1 MRKLASLIIRLSIS
15 LGKFGFILY
24 TVSLINVS
32 IVSNDNFRDLKSGS
46 TMLKLSGTFIQDRTN
61 SNIKRRIKEIISN
74 NHEEAITWKF
84 CLT

>member
-1 MRKLASLIIRLSIS
+1 MRKLASSIIRLSIS

-74 NHEEAITWKF
+74 NYEEAISWKF

>member
-1 MRKLASLIIRLSIS
+1 MKKLASSMIRLAIS

-74 NHEEAITWKF
+74 NYDEAVAWKF

>member
-1 MRKLASLIIRLSIS
+1 MRKLASLIIWLSIS

>member
-15 LGKFGFILY
+15 LGKFGLILY

-74 NHEEAITWKF
+74 NHEEAIT
-84 CLT
+84 